1 MYVKLIN
8 LDCATDRL
16 QFIASQLGSLDVSY
30 ELVKATEPSSVGKF
44 KNQYDDLISAGLS
57 AGEACCAIS
66 HYRCWLALLASSE
79 DECLILEDD
88 LHFSGDFKTVIEN
101 ISLSQEDPCALK
113 LESFGATVT
122 ASSSSDLL
130 VDGRRVVEL
139 FSNHTGTAAYVLNRK
154 AASNLVEVFCRF
166 KHPVDIELFDFGR
179 RSDESLR
186 VFQVLPACCI
196 QDSELP
202 DSVFASSIYGRQES
216 DHWSR
221 RVKNSAVLSPLKY
234 LYRMYVHYVKLPP
247 NLARI
252 RTTHR
257 L

>member
-1 MYVKLIN
+1 MNIFTIN
-8 LDCATDRL
+8 RVQATDRL
-16 QFIASQLGSLDVSY
+16 NFVASQMAGLAISY
-30 ELVKATEPSSVGKF
+30 EVVSATEPSSLGVYAHHF
-44 KNQYDDLISAGLS
+44 DRLNERGLS

-88 LHFSGDFKTVIEN
+88 LHFSGDFKAVIDS
-101 ISLSQEDPCALK
+101 ISLSEEEPCALK

-122 ASSSSDLL
+122 SSTSSYLL

-139 FSNHTGTAAYVLNRK
+139 YSNHTGTAAYVLNRK
-154 AASNLVEVFCRF
+154 AASHLVEAFDLF

-202 DSVFASSIYGRQES
+202 DSVFASSIHGRQDSE
-216 DHWSR
+216 HWSR
-221 RVKNSAVLSPLKY
+221 LVKNSVLLRPLKY
-234 LYRMYVHYVKLPP
+234 LYRKRSNNP
-247 NLARI
+247 
-252 RTTHR
+252 T
-257 L
+257 